1 MHHFFFFLIHSLAQ
15 EHLSCFQFLSVLN
28 KAAVNI
34 VGQCLCDRMEHPL
47 GICPEVFLSP
57 LKIVN
62 LIGNKL
68 LRYIVPLI
76 RFLIFFLAIAGDQ
89 T

>member
-1 MHHFFFFLIHSLAQ
+1 MSFFKQLNNTPLSKCTTFFFLIHSLAQ

-47 GICPEVFLSP
+47 GICPEVGLG
-57 LKIVN
+57 V
-62 LIGNKL
+62 
-68 LRYIVPLI
+68 
-76 RFLIFFLAIAGDQ
+76 D
-89 T
+89 